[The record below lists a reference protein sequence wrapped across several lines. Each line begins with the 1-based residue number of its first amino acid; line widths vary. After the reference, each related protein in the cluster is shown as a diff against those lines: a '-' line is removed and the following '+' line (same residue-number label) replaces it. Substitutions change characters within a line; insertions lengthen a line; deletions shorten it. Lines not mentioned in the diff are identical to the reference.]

1 MKTKI
6 AIVGTGG
13 VGGFIGG
20 LLARFYENSDEVSV
34 YFISRGKALESIRKN
49 GIEIEA
55 DCGHFFARPAPATDD
70 STQIGTMDYVLFCTK
85 AYDVKGGIT
94 QIMPCIGPDTVIIPF
109 LNGVDSVETIR
120 GMLPDNQV
128 WYGCVYVVAYI
139 LTPGH
144 IKESTNGY
152 RYYFGHPDAD
162 KEKVRILAE
171 IFSRADIC
179 ARASENIEI
188 RVWDKFAFIST
199 VATVTSYTDKTYG
212 EILSEPE
219 YRSMLMNLLAE
230 FKAVAAAENKPLS
243 EDITHAVVAQMEK
256 IPPQTTTSMQRDFRA
271 GRNTE
276 LESLT
281 GYIVRKAKENVLT
294 VPTYEVMYKTLSEK
308 NTSTK

>member
-20 LLARFYENSDEVSV
+20 LLARAYENSEDVEI
-34 YFISRGKALESIRKN
+34 YFISRGPALESIRKN

-55 DCGHFFARPAPATDD
+55 DCGHFFARPVAATDD
-70 STQIGTMDYVLFCTK
+70 SSQIGTMDYVLFCTK
-85 AYDVKGGIT
+85 AYDVRGGIT

-120 GMLPDNQV
+120 EMLPENQV

-152 RYYFGHPDAD
+152 RYFFGHPEAD
-162 KEKVRILAE
+162 KEKIGILSRIFDVAG
-171 IFSRADIC
+171 IC
-179 ARASENIEI
+179 ARATDDIEV
-188 RVWDKFAFIST
+188 RVWDKFAFISP

-212 EILSEPE
+212 EILSVPE
-219 YRSMLMNLLAE
+219 YRDMLLNLLSE
-230 FKAVAAAENKPLS
+230 FKAVAAAENKLLS
-243 EDITHAVVAQMEK
+243 KDITQAVIAQMEK

-281 GYIVRKAKENVLT
+281 GYVVRKARVRNVS
-294 VPTYEVMYKTLSEK
+294 VPTYEMMYEDLRRRVE
-308 NTSTK
+308 